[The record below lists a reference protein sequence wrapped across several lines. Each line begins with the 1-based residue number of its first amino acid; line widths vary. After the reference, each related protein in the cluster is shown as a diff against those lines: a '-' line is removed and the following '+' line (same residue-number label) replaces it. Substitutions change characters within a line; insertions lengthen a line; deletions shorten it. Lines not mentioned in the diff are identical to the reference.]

1 MTPEQIASEV
11 LRLSVDDRK
20 RVLTLIVDALV
31 QPSSGTQRD
40 KRSVLEFEGAGAHAR
55 EQREPQ
61 DAQEYINQLRSE
73 WDHRP

>member
-40 KRSVLEFEGAGAHAR
+40 KRFAG
-55 EQREPQ
+55 
-61 DAQEYINQLRSE
+61 IFCI
-73 WDHRP
+73 